1 MDQTQELKQMQESDQ
16 MDQTQELEQM
26 QKSEQMTMKEQTVA
40 NHAMVVEQVSKDN
53 VNGNETKTAVALV
66 DDETTSSTV
75 ASSVATNTSSISSTI
90 ASSAATS
97 TSSTSSTVA
106 SSAATST
113 SSTSSTIASSAAT
126 STMTTN
132 RADQTRLIHQSL
144 ATSGVSEWSFKD
156 TSLGLHLGATL
167 WLLVLSGVST
177 YLVGALLW
185 VRNEALR
192 RARAPPP
199 PAVDV

>member
-1 MDQTQELKQMQESDQ
+1 MEQTQELKQMQESEQ
-16 MDQTQELEQM
+16 MEQTQELEQM
-26 QKSEQMTMKEQTVA
+26 QESEQMTMKEQTVA

-75 ASSVATNTSSISSTI
+75 ASSAATSTSSISSTV

-113 SSTSSTIASSAAT
+113 
-126 STMTTN
+126 MTTN
-132 RADQTRLIHQSL
+132 RADQTRLIHQSR
-144 ATSGVSEWSFKD
+144 ATSGVSGWSFKD

-167 WLLVLSGVST
+167 WLLVLTGVST

>member
-1 MDQTQELKQMQESDQ
+1 
-16 MDQTQELEQM
+16 
-26 QKSEQMTMKEQTVA
+26 MTMNEQTVA
-40 NHAMVVEQVSKDN
+40 NNAMVVEQVSKDN
-53 VNGNETKTAVALV
+53 VNGNETETAVALV
-66 DDETTSSTV
+66 DNETTSSTV
-75 ASSVATNTSSISSTI
+75 ASSTT
-90 ASSAATS
+90 TS

-106 SSAATST
+106 SSTT
-113 SSTSSTIASSAAT
+113 T

-132 RADQTRLIHQSL
+132 KADRTRLIHQSQ
-144 ATSGVSEWSFKD
+144 ATSGVSGWSFKD

-167 WLLVLSGVST
+167 WLLVLTGVST

>member
-1 MDQTQELKQMQESDQ
+1 MTRNE
-16 MDQTQELEQM
+16 QTQELEQM
-26 QKSEQMTMKEQTVA
+26 QESEQMTMNEQTQELEQMNEQTVA
-40 NHAMVVEQVSKDN
+40 NHAMVVEQVSKDH

-75 ASSVATNTSSISSTI
+75 ASSVATSTSSISSTI

-113 SSTSSTIASSAAT
+113 
-126 STMTTN
+126 MTTN
-132 RADQTRLIHQSL
+132 KADQTRLIHQSR
-144 ATSGVSEWSFKD
+144 ATSGVSGWSFKD

-167 WLLVLSGVST
+167 WLLVLTGVST